1 MNNEIQAELNIGI
14 VGHVD
19 HGKTTLTSKLTGKW
33 TDRHSEEIKQGI
45 SIKLGYADAEFYID
59 PSVSG
64 ISSYTSQKT
73 HPLTGNKTELVR
85 KVSFVDAPGHETL
98 MAVMLSGAALLNG
111 AILVVAANEE
121 CPQPRTIEHL
131 LALKMHGIKNLVV
144 AQNKIDL
151 VSKEEALLN
160 YKKLREF
167 LDSEGYKDSPIIPTS
182 AHFDTNIDALIYAI
196 VNTIEKPSIEKLSSK
211 PLKMQI
217 VRSFDINKPS
227 TKLKELKG
235 GVLGGAILEG
245 KISVNE
251 KCFIYPGFENGPIEF
266 KVKSLNS
273 EKISLKEAHLG
284 GLIAIGTDLDP
295 FFCFSDKMV
304 GQIVCEE
311 KSKPTLSNIIKIDY
325 NKIERLIEPNQSE
338 FKIGERVVLVIG
350 SSAQVGVIKKIN
362 KNNEFEIML
371 ARNAAFYPKN
381 KVAVSRN
388 VNSRWRLAGY
398 GEIK

>member
-1 MNNEIQAELNIGI
+1 MEKEIQAQMNVGI

-59 PSVSG
+59 PTVTG
-64 ISSYTSQKT
+64 ISSYTSQKV
-73 HPLTGNKTELVR
+73 HPLTGNRTELVR

-111 AILVVAANEE
+111 AVLVVAANEE
-121 CPQPRTIEHL
+121 CPQPRTVEHL
-131 LALKMHGIKNLVV
+131 LALKMHGIKNVVV

-151 VSKEEALLN
+151 VTKEEALEN
-160 YKKLREF
+160 YKKLRTF

-196 VNTIEKPSIEKLSSK
+196 VNTIPLPVQEELSKL
-211 PLKMQI
+211 PLRMQI
-217 VRSFDINKPS
+217 VRSFDVNKPS
-227 TKLKELKG
+227 TRIKELKG
-235 GVLGGAILEG
+235 GVIGGAILQG
-245 KISVNE
+245 KLSLNDKV
-251 KCFIYPGFENGPIEF
+251 FIYPGLENGPIEF

-273 EKISLKEAHLG
+273 EKISLKEAHSG

-295 FFCFSDKMV
+295 FLCFSDKMV

-311 KSKPTLSNIIKIDY
+311 KSKPVLSNILKIDY
-325 NKIERLIEPNQSE
+325 YKIDRLLEPNKAD
-338 FKIGERVVLVIG
+338 FKIGEKVVLVIG
-350 SSAQVGVIKKIN
+350 SAAQVGVVKKIN
-362 KNNEFEIML
+362 KNEFEIL
-371 ARNAAFYPKN
+371 LSRNASFYPKS

-388 VNSRWRLAGY
+388 VNSRWRLSGY